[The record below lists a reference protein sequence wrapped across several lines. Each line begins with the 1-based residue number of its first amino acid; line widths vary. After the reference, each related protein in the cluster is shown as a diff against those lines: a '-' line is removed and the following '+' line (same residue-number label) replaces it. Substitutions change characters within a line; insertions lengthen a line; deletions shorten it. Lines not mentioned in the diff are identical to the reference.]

1 MKKVSS
7 LVAISLIF
15 SAFLISCGQA
25 KPPEAKMPE
34 VIRIGAF
41 EPLTGANAAGGILE
55 KEGIALAHEL
65 YPTVTID
72 GVEIP
77 VEIQY
82 ADNKSDRKESFRVAR
97 ELVEEFGAH
106 LVIGSW
112 GSSNAIAA
120 GPVFEK
126 AKVPAIGA
134 TCTNPLVTL
143 GNEYYFRVCFIDP
156 FQGTVMAK
164 YAYEEGGYRKVAIIE
179 EVTSSY
185 SVPLAQ
191 IFSNAFRELTGDEN
205 SITGVGKYRTGDRDF
220 SVQLKAIKDSD
231 AEAIFF
237 PGNFTESAHIMK
249 QARAMGITLPFLGSD
264 VWEVPEVIE
273 IAGEAAEGAVYS
285 TFYDPEAPL
294 TDMTKV
300 FLKAYAEKYGTD
312 EVATG
317 VAASGFDAYLLAIRT
332 IEKAGTVDGPSLRAT
347 LAATENFEGATGFLT
362 LDENGDAIKPAIIKT
377 IQEGK
382 FVYNSFVAPF

>member
-1 MKKVSS
+1 MKKISS
-7 LVAISLIF
+7 IVAISLML
-15 SAFLISCGQA
+15 SAFFTGCGQTQTSETA
-25 KPPEAKMPE
+25 LPE
-34 VIRIGAF
+34 VIKIGVF

-55 KEGIALAHEL
+55 KQGIALAHEL
-65 YPTVTID
+65 YPTATVN
-72 GVEIP
+72 GAQIP

-97 ELVEEFGAH
+97 DLVENFGAH

-112 GSSNAIAA
+112 GSANAIAA

-156 FQGTVMAK
+156 FQGAVMAK

-220 SVQLKAIKDSD
+220 SAQLQAVKDSD

-237 PGNFTESAHIMK
+237 PGKFYRVGASYEAGQGHGHHPSFPGVRYMGSA
-249 QARAMGITLPFLGSD
+249 GSH
-264 VWEVPEVIE
+264 
-273 IAGEAAEGAVYS
+273 
-285 TFYDPEAPL
+285 
-294 TDMTKV
+294 
-300 FLKAYAEKYGTD
+300 
-312 EVATG
+312 
-317 VAASGFDAYLLAIRT
+317 
-332 IEKAGTVDGPSLRAT
+332 
-347 LAATENFEGATGFLT
+347 
-362 LDENGDAIKPAIIKT
+362 
-377 IQEGK
+377 
-382 FVYNSFVAPF
+382 